1 MNQEI
6 IWKIIDKYFKE
17 NPYSLVEH
25 NLESYNNF
33 FGKELTNIFIQ
44 NNPIKILKQQ
54 DEKTG
59 EFNLTCHLYLGGKKG
74 DKIYYGKPIIYDEH
88 RQHYMYPNEARL
100 RNMNYGMTI
109 HYDVEVEYHIVT
121 DKGEILDETIILDK
135 IYLGKF
141 PIMLH
146 SNYCIL
152 KGMTRSLQFYC
163 GECRN
168 DMGGYFI
175 IDGKEKTIVSQEK
188 FADNL
193 LYIRAAK
200 KNLLIDDKFS
210 HSVEVK
216 SRSEDPSKPVRT
228 TYVRLIAPGPLYTNR
243 QVVVMI
249 PNVRAPIPLFI
260 VMRALGILS
269 DKSIIETCIL
279 DIHTYSDYLEDF
291 RPSIHDCHGIY
302 NQLTALQFIKEFT
315 KEKTIVKVQ
324 DILMNYF
331 IPHIG
336 TNNYKQKALFLG
348 YMTYKLLRVAKGIEK
363 PTDRDNFMYKRIE
376 TPGVL
381 LNGLFKEYYKMML
394 QTIYTK
400 IDKEYYYHVNQY
412 QNEQFLNLVQNNFKM
427 FFSERTVETGFK
439 KAFKG
444 NWGAQAHTKKL
455 GVIQDLN
462 RLSFNSALSQRRKT
476 NLPLQA
482 SAKVIGPRLL
492 HGSQIG
498 YIDPVDT
505 PDGGNVGLHKH
516 LAILTKI
523 STAASGYPL
532 IQWLRQYKLIRYI
545 QECNPVY
552 LSKHV
557 KLFINGAWIGVTDNP
572 IHLIDTFRNH
582 RRHNIIPIWCSIS
595 WFISDAKI
603 DIYTD
608 AGRLLR
614 PIFYIDKG
622 ISLENHPDLMKRI
635 LDYKFTWKELI
646 GEKDKEKQ
654 YTFNT
659 SLTMDTAAVIDYID
673 TNEEANTLIAFEKED
688 LGPRHTHLE
697 IHASLMLGVM
707 GNQIIYP
714 ANNQL
719 PRDLFSCGQ
728 SKQAVSLYSSN
739 YQVRIDKT
747 ALILN
752 YGQLPLV
759 KSRYLQYINHEE
771 HPYGENVIVAI
782 GVYGSYNVEDSILFN
797 QGSIDRGMFRTTYFN
812 AYEAREESS
821 QVSGSVIDTRFTN
834 IETEANVAKLKAGYD
849 YSHLDKSGLIK
860 KDTYIDEKTILIGKV
875 VTSSDES
882 DISIDDSVG
891 SKKGQVGYI
900 DKTFITDGEEG
911 FRIAKVRVRNER
923 IPAIGDKFCSRC
935 GQKGTIGRIIPEEDM
950 PFTEDGLRPDIIVN
964 PHAFPSRMTIGQL
977 VETLSGILGCEM
989 GAFGDCT
996 AFLNKGSK
1004 HKLFG
1009 QLLTNLGY
1017 NHTGNQILYSGESGV
1032 QVESNFY
1039 IGPTYYMRLKHMV
1052 KDKINYRARGPR
1064 TALTRQTVQGRSND
1078 GGLRIGEMERDGV
1091 LAHGMSYFL
1100 NESLM
1105 VRGDEYYMA
1114 ICNNSGMIAI
1124 YNQTKD
1130 IFLSPMVDGPIRFS
1144 DTNPPFEAGSLYN
1157 ISKYGKQFSVIR
1169 IPYTFKLLI
1178 HELSTMGVWLRLIT
1192 EDNIDQLDNMNF
1204 SHTID
1209 VDTVIKPTPKK
1220 AAFKIGD
1227 TVYYKNDTEENRIWT
1242 VNAVDK
1248 NEYTISTENKTNLP
1262 SYATDGTFITNE
1274 KTLEKTNDI
1283 ATSIINTITETL
1295 VPKDFTQNIS
1305 NTMEDVT
1312 NTINDTVNTAQKSV
1326 TDYTSNISDELKDVT
1341 ESFNSLA
1348 SQDIPST
1355 VNHLAQQTVDSA
1367 NHLAKTIVS
1376 KAENLVDSMKE
1387 STFGD
1392 ESKKTLETVGTNVE
1406 KALENIGEDTLTDL
1420 ENVEDNIGKDT
1431 KATLESVK
1439 KITKLEPIETE
1450 IENKLQ
1456 TITKEATL
1464 DKEPESEIK
1473 KI

>member
-33 FGKELTNIFIQ
+33 FGKELPEIFIQ

-54 DEKTG
+54 NEKTG
-59 EFNLTCHLYLGGKKG
+59 EFNLTCHLYLGGKHG
-74 DKIYYGKPIIYDEH
+74 NKIYYGKPIIYDEH

-109 HYDVEVEYHIVT
+109 HYDVEVEHHIVT
-121 DKGEILDETIILDK
+121 DKGEVLNETIILEK

-152 KGMTRSLQFYC
+152 KGLTRSLQFYC

-200 KNLLIDDKFS
+200 EPLLIDDKFT

-228 TYVRLIAPGPLYTNR
+228 TYVRLVAPGPKYMNR
-243 QVVVMI
+243 QIVVMI

-269 DKSIIETCIL
+269 DKAIIQTCIL
-279 DIHTYSDYLEDF
+279 DIDKYSNFLEDF

-302 NQLTALQFIKEFT
+302 NQITALQFIKEYT

-336 TNNYKQKALFLG
+336 TNNYRQKALYLG
-348 YMTYKLLRVAKGIEK
+348 YMTFKLLNVAKGIEK

-394 QTIYTK
+394 QNIYTK

-412 QNEQFLNLVQNNFKM
+412 QNEQFLHLIQNNYKM
-427 FFSERTVETGFK
+427 FFSERTVELGFK

-476 NLPLQA
+476 NLPLEA
-482 SAKVIGPRLL
+482 SAKVVGPRLL

-532 IQWLRQYKLIRYI
+532 IKWLRKYKLIRYI
-545 QECNPVY
+545 QECNPLY

-557 KLFINGAWIGVTDNP
+557 KLFINGSWIGVTEDPVN
-572 IHLIDTFRNH
+572 LVKSFREH
-582 RRHNIIPIWCSIS
+582 RRHNIIPIWFSIS
-595 WFISDAKI
+595 WFIQDFKI
-603 DIYTD
+603 DIFTD

-614 PIFYIDKG
+614 PIFYIDNG
-622 ISLENHPDLMKRI
+622 VSLENNPDLMKRI
-635 LDYKFTWKELI
+635 LDYNFSWKELI
-646 GEKDKEKQ
+646 GENSKEIQ
-654 YTFNT
+654 YTFHT
-659 SLTMDTAAVIDYID
+659 SLNKESIAIIDYID
-673 TNEEANTLIAFEKED
+673 TNEEANTLITFEKEHI
-688 LGPRHTHLE
+688 GPRHTHLE

-739 YQVRIDKT
+739 YQVRIDKS
-747 ALILN
+747 ALVLN

-797 QGSIDRGMFRTTYFN
+797 KGSIDRGMFRTTYFN

-834 IETEANVAKLKAGYD
+834 IESEPNIAKLKAGYD

-882 DISIDDSVG
+882 EMSIDDSVG
-891 SKKGQVGYI
+891 SKKGQIGYI

-1009 QLLTNLGY
+1009 ELLTYFGY

-1032 QVESNFY
+1032 QIESNFY

-1064 TALTRQTVQGRSND
+1064 TALTRQTVQGRAND

-1091 LAHGMSYFL
+1091 LGHGMSYFL

-1144 DTNPPFEAGSLYN
+1144 DTIPPFEAGNLYN
-1157 ISKYGKQFSVIR
+1157 ISKYGKNFSVIR

-1178 HELSTMGVWLRLIT
+1178 HELATMGVWLRLIT

-1204 SHTID
+1204 SYTID
-1209 VDTVIKPTPKK
+1209 PDKIIKPTPKK
-1220 AAFKIGD
+1220 SAFKIGD
-1227 TVYYKNDTEENRIWT
+1227 TVYYKNDTVKNRVWT
-1242 VNAVDK
+1242 VNAIDK
-1248 NEYTISTENKTNLP
+1248 NQYTISTENKTNLP
-1262 SYATDGTFITNE
+1262 SYAIDGKLITNE
-1274 KTLEKTNDI
+1274 QSLEKIDNI
-1283 ATSIINTITETL
+1283 ATNIINTITETFIPNDL
-1295 VPKDFTQNIS
+1295 TQNVS
-1305 NTMEDVT
+1305 NTVEDAT
-1312 NTINDTVNTAQKSV
+1312 NTLNNMVDIAQSSAKE
-1326 TDYTSNISDELKDVT
+1326 YASNISDELKDVT

-1348 SQDIPST
+1348 STTPDIPST
-1355 VNHLAQQTVDSA
+1355 VNTLAQQTVNTVND
-1367 NHLAKTIVS
+1367 LAKTIVS
-1376 KAENLVDSMKE
+1376 KAENLVDSAKE
-1387 STFGD
+1387 TTLGEIDNDPKITSKEIEEKTTLADIGD
-1392 ESKKTLETVGTNVE
+1392 EAKATLADVGDEAKT
-1406 KALENIGEDTLTDL
+1406 
-1420 ENVEDNIGKDT
+1420 
-1431 KATLESVK
+1431 TLESVK
-1439 KITKLEPIETE
+1439 KTIKLEPIENE

-1456 TITKEATL
+1456 SITKEVIAN
-1464 DKEPESEIK
+1464 KEPNSEIK

>member
-17 NPYSLVEH
+17 DPYSLVKH

-33 FGKELTNIFIQ
+33 FGKELTDIFIQ

-59 EFNLTCHLYLGGKKG
+59 EFNLRCHLYLGGKNG

-109 HYDVEVEYHIVT
+109 HYDVEVEHHIVT
-121 DKGEILDETIILDK
+121 DKGEILNETIVLEK

-152 KGMTRSLQFYC
+152 KGMTRSLQFYS

-200 KNLLIDDKFS
+200 NNMLESSDLIDNKFS

-228 TYVRLIAPGPLYTNR
+228 TYVRLVAPGPKYMNR
-243 QVVVMI
+243 QIVVMI

-269 DKSIIETCIL
+269 DKAIIETCIL
-279 DIHTYSDYLEDF
+279 DIDKYSDLLEDF

-302 NQLTALQFIKEFT
+302 NQVTALQFIKEYT

-336 TNNYKQKALFLG
+336 TNNYRQKALYLG
-348 YMTYKLLRVAKGIEK
+348 YMTFKLINVAKGIEK
-363 PTDRDNFMYKRIE
+363 PTDRDNFMFKRIE

-394 QTIYTK
+394 QNIYKT

-412 QNEQFLNLVQNNFKM
+412 QNEQFLHLVQNNYKM
-427 FFSERTVETGFK
+427 FFRERTVEDGFR

-476 NLPLQA
+476 NLPLEA
-482 SAKVIGPRLL
+482 SAKVVGPRLL

-523 STAASGYPL
+523 STASSGYPT
-532 IQWLRQYKLIRYI
+532 IKWLRQNKLIRYI
-545 QECNPVY
+545 QECSPIY

-557 KLFINGAWIGVTDNP
+557 KIFINGAWIGVTEDPEYLVN
-572 IHLIDTFRNH
+572 IFRKH
-582 RRHNIIPIWCSIS
+582 RRHNILPIWFSIS
-595 WFISDAKI
+595 WFIQEFKI
-603 DIYTD
+603 DIFTD

-614 PIFYIDKG
+614 PIFYIDGG
-622 ISLENHPDLMKRI
+622 ISLENNPDLMKRI
-635 LDYKFTWKELI
+635 LDFKFSWKELI
-646 GEKDKEKQ
+646 GETNKETP
-654 YTFNT
+654 YSFHP
-659 SLTMDTAAVIDYID
+659 SLSTDSAAIIDYID
-673 TNEEANTLIAFEKED
+673 TNEEANTLIAFEKEQ
-688 LGPRHTHLE
+688 LGIRHTHLE

-739 YQVRIDKT
+739 YQVRIDKS
-747 ALILN
+747 ALVLN

-797 QGSIDRGMFRTTYFN
+797 KGSIDRGMFRTTYFN

-834 IETEANVAKLKAGYD
+834 VENEPNVAKLKAGYD

-875 VTSSDES
+875 VASSDES

-891 SKKGQVGYI
+891 SKKGQIGYI

-1009 QLLTNLGY
+1009 ELLTYFGY
-1017 NHTGNQILYSGESGV
+1017 NHTGNQILYSGESGI
-1032 QVESNFY
+1032 QIESTFY

-1064 TALTRQTVQGRSND
+1064 TALTRQTVQGRAND

-1091 LAHGMSYFL
+1091 LGHGMSYFL

-1130 IFLSPMVDGPIRFS
+1130 IFLSPMIDGPIRFS
-1144 DTNPPFEAGSLYN
+1144 DTIPPFEAGSLYN
-1157 ISKYGKQFSVIR
+1157 ISKYGKNFSIIR

-1178 HELSTMGVWLRLIT
+1178 HELAAMGVWLRLIT

-1204 SHTID
+1204 SDTID
-1209 VDTVIKPTPKK
+1209 ADTIIKPILKK
-1220 AAFKIGD
+1220 PAFKIGD
-1227 TVYYKNDTEENRIWT
+1227 TVYYKNDTLENRVWT
-1242 VNAVDK
+1242 VNAIDK
-1248 NEYTISTENKTNLP
+1248 NQYTISTENKTNLP
-1262 SYATDGTFITNE
+1262 SYAEDGTFITKE
-1274 KTLEKTNDI
+1274 QSLEKTDNI
-1283 ATSIINTITETL
+1283 ADNIINTITEAL
-1295 VPKDFTQNIS
+1295 VPTDLTQNIS
-1305 NTMEDVT
+1305 NTMEDAT
-1312 NTINDTVNTAQKSV
+1312 NTLNNMAETVQSSAK
-1326 TDYTSNISDELKDVT
+1326 DYTSNISNELKDVT
-1341 ESFNSLA
+1341 ESFNHLA
-1348 SQDIPST
+1348 STTPDIPSA
-1355 VNHLAQQTVDSA
+1355 VNSLAQQTIDTA
-1367 NHLAKTIVS
+1367 NNLAKTIVS
-1376 KAENLVDSMKE
+1376 KAENLVDNIKE
-1387 STFGD
+1387 STVEETHD
-1392 ESKKTLETVGTNVE
+1392 EKNQDMTDVNKKDNDNT
-1406 KALENIGEDTLTDL
+1406 TLTS
-1420 ENVEDNIGKDT
+1420 E
-1431 KATLESVK
+1431 K
-1439 KITKLEPIETE
+1439 KITKLEPIENE
-1450 IENKLQ
+1450 IEDKLQ
-1456 TITKEATL
+1456 TITKEVL
-1464 DKEPESEIK
+1464 SNKEPQAEIK

>member
-17 NPYSLVEH
+17 DPYSLVKH

-33 FGKELTNIFIQ
+33 FGKELTDIFIQ

-59 EFNLTCHLYLGGKKG
+59 EFNLRCHLYLGGKNG

-109 HYDVEVEYHIVT
+109 HYDVEVEHHIVT
-121 DKGEILDETIILDK
+121 DKGEILNETIVLEK

-168 DMGGYFI
+168 EMGGYFI
-175 IDGKEKTIVSQEK
+175 IEGKAKTSVSQEQ

-200 KNLLIDDKFS
+200 NNMLESSDLIDDKFS

-228 TYVRLIAPGPLYTNR
+228 TYVRLVAPGPKYMNR
-243 QVVVMI
+243 QIVVMI

-269 DKSIIETCIL
+269 DKAIIETCIL
-279 DIHTYSDYLEDF
+279 DLDKYSDLLEDF

-302 NQLTALQFIKEFT
+302 NQVTALQFIKEYT

-336 TNNYKQKALFLG
+336 TNNYRQKALYLG
-348 YMTYKLLRVAKGIEK
+348 YMTFKLINVAKGIEK
-363 PTDRDNFMYKRIE
+363 PTDRDNFMFKRIE

-394 QTIYTK
+394 QNIYKT

-412 QNEQFLNLVQNNFKM
+412 QNEQFLHLVQNNYKM
-427 FFSERTVETGFK
+427 FFRERTVEDGFR

-476 NLPLQA
+476 NLPLEA
-482 SAKVIGPRLL
+482 SAKVVGPRLL

-505 PDGGNVGLHKH
+505 PDGVNVCLHKH

-523 STAASGYPL
+523 STASSGYPT
-532 IQWLRQYKLIRYI
+532 IKWLRQNKLIRYI
-545 QECNPVY
+545 QECSPIY

-557 KLFINGAWIGVTDNP
+557 KVFINGAWIGVTEDPKYLVN
-572 IHLIDTFRNH
+572 IFRKH
-582 RRHNIIPIWCSIS
+582 RRHNILPIWFSIS
-595 WFISDAKI
+595 WFIQEFKI
-603 DIYTD
+603 DIFTD

-614 PIFYIDKG
+614 PIFYIDGG
-622 ISLENHPDLMKRI
+622 ISLENNPDLMKRI
-635 LDYKFTWKELI
+635 LDFKFSWKELI
-646 GEKDKEKQ
+646 GETNKETP
-654 YTFNT
+654 YSFHP
-659 SLTMDTAAVIDYID
+659 SLSTDSAAIIDYID
-673 TNEEANTLIAFEKED
+673 TNEEANTLIAFEKEQ
-688 LGPRHTHLE
+688 LGIRHTHLE

-739 YQVRIDKT
+739 YQVRIDKS
-747 ALILN
+747 ALVLN

-797 QGSIDRGMFRTTYFN
+797 KGSIDRGMFRTTYFN

-834 IETEANVAKLKAGYD
+834 VENEPNVAKLKAGYD

-875 VTSSDES
+875 VASSEES
-882 DISIDDSVG
+882 EMSIDDSVG
-891 SKKGQVGYI
+891 SKKGQIGYI

-1009 QLLTNLGY
+1009 ELLTYFGY
-1017 NHTGNQILYSGESGV
+1017 NHTGNQILYSGESGI
-1032 QVESNFY
+1032 QIESTFY

-1064 TALTRQTVQGRSND
+1064 TALTRQTVQGRAND

-1091 LAHGMSYFL
+1091 LGHGMSYFL

-1130 IFLSPMVDGPIRFS
+1130 IFLSPMIDGPIRFS
-1144 DTNPPFEAGSLYN
+1144 DTIPPFEAGSLYN
-1157 ISKYGKQFSVIR
+1157 ISKYGKNFSIIR

-1178 HELSTMGVWLRLIT
+1178 HELAAMGVWLRLIT

-1204 SHTID
+1204 SDTID
-1209 VDTVIKPTPKK
+1209 ADTIIKPILKK
-1220 AAFKIGD
+1220 PAYKIGD
-1227 TVYYKNDTEENRIWT
+1227 TVYYKNDTLENRVWT
-1242 VNAVDK
+1242 VNAIDK
-1248 NEYTISTENKTNLP
+1248 NQYTISTENKTNLP
-1262 SYATDGTFITNE
+1262 SYAEDGTFITKE
-1274 KTLEKTNDI
+1274 QSLEKTDNITDN
-1283 ATSIINTITETL
+1283 IINTITEAL
-1295 VPKDFTQNIS
+1295 VPTDLTQNIS
-1305 NTMEDVT
+1305 NTVEDAT
-1312 NTINDTVNTAQKSV
+1312 NALNDMAESV
-1326 TDYTSNISDELKDVT
+1326 QASAKDYTSNISNELKDVT
-1341 ESFNSLA
+1341 ESFNHLA
-1348 SQDIPST
+1348 STTPDIPSA
-1355 VNHLAQQTVDSA
+1355 VNSLAQQTIDTA
-1367 NHLAKTIVS
+1367 NNLAKTIVS
-1376 KAENLVDSMKE
+1376 KAENLVDNVKE
-1387 STFGD
+1387 STVGKTHD
-1392 ESKKTLETVGTNVE
+1392 ESNQDMTDVNKKDDDNTTVTSE
-1406 KALENIGEDTLTDL
+1406 
-1420 ENVEDNIGKDT
+1420 
-1431 KATLESVK
+1431 K
-1439 KITKLEPIETE
+1439 KITKLEPIENE
-1450 IENKLQ
+1450 IEDKLQ
-1456 TITKEATL
+1456 TITKEVL
-1464 DKEPESEIK
+1464 SNKEPQAEIK

>member
-17 NPYSLVEH
+17 DPYSLVKH

-33 FGKELTNIFIQ
+33 FGKELTDIFIQ

-59 EFNLTCHLYLGGKKG
+59 EFNLRCHLYLGGKNG

-109 HYDVEVEYHIVT
+109 HYDVEVEHHIVT
-121 DKGEILDETIILDK
+121 DKGEILNETIVLEK

-152 KGMTRSLQFYC
+152 KGMTRSLQFYS

-200 KNLLIDDKFS
+200 NNMLESSDLIDNKFS

-228 TYVRLIAPGPLYTNR
+228 TYVRLVAPGPKYMNR
-243 QVVVMI
+243 QIVVMI

-269 DKSIIETCIL
+269 DKAIIETCIL
-279 DIHTYSDYLEDF
+279 DIDKYSDLLEDF

-302 NQLTALQFIKEFT
+302 NQVTALQFIKEYT

-336 TNNYKQKALFLG
+336 TNNYRQKALYLG
-348 YMTYKLLRVAKGIEK
+348 YMTFKLINVAKGIEK
-363 PTDRDNFMYKRIE
+363 PTDRDNFMFKRIE

-394 QTIYTK
+394 QNIYKT

-412 QNEQFLNLVQNNFKM
+412 QNEQFLHLVQNNYKM
-427 FFSERTVETGFK
+427 FFRERTVEDGFR

-476 NLPLQA
+476 NLPLEA
-482 SAKVIGPRLL
+482 SAKVVGPRLL

-523 STAASGYPL
+523 STASSGYPT
-532 IQWLRQYKLIRYI
+532 IKWLRQNKLIRYI
-545 QECNPVY
+545 QECSPIY

-557 KLFINGAWIGVTDNP
+557 KIFINGAWIGVTEDPEYLVN
-572 IHLIDTFRNH
+572 IFRKH
-582 RRHNIIPIWCSIS
+582 RRHNILPIWFSIS
-595 WFISDAKI
+595 WFIQEFKI
-603 DIYTD
+603 DIFTD

-614 PIFYIDKG
+614 PIFYIDGG
-622 ISLENHPDLMKRI
+622 ISLENNPDLMKRI
-635 LDYKFTWKELI
+635 LDFKFSWKELI
-646 GEKDKEKQ
+646 GETNKETP
-654 YTFNT
+654 YSFHP
-659 SLTMDTAAVIDYID
+659 SLSTDSAAIIDYID
-673 TNEEANTLIAFEKED
+673 TNEEANTLIAFEKEQ
-688 LGPRHTHLE
+688 LGIRHTHLE

-739 YQVRIDKT
+739 YQVRIDKS
-747 ALILN
+747 ALVLN

-797 QGSIDRGMFRTTYFN
+797 KGSIDRGMFRTTYFN

-834 IETEANVAKLKAGYD
+834 VENEPNVAKLKAGYD

-875 VTSSDES
+875 IDSSDES

-891 SKKGQVGYI
+891 SKKGQIGYI

-1009 QLLTNLGY
+1009 ELLTYFGY
-1017 NHTGNQILYSGESGV
+1017 NHTGNQILYSGESGI
-1032 QVESNFY
+1032 QIESTFY

-1064 TALTRQTVQGRSND
+1064 TALTRQTVQGRAND

-1091 LAHGMSYFL
+1091 LGHGMSYFL

-1130 IFLSPMVDGPIRFS
+1130 IFLSPMIDGPIRFS
-1144 DTNPPFEAGSLYN
+1144 DTIPPFEAGSLYN
-1157 ISKYGKQFSVIR
+1157 ISKYGKNFSIIR

-1178 HELSTMGVWLRLIT
+1178 HELAAMGVWLRLIT

-1204 SHTID
+1204 SDTID
-1209 VDTVIKPTPKK
+1209 ADTIIKPILKK
-1220 AAFKIGD
+1220 PAFKIGD
-1227 TVYYKNDTEENRIWT
+1227 TVYYKNDTLENRVWT
-1242 VNAVDK
+1242 VNAIDK
-1248 NEYTISTENKTNLP
+1248 NQYTISTENKTNLP
-1262 SYATDGTFITNE
+1262 SYAEDGTFITKE
-1274 KTLEKTNDI
+1274 QSLEKTDNI
-1283 ATSIINTITETL
+1283 ADNIINTITEAL
-1295 VPKDFTQNIS
+1295 VPTDLTQNIS
-1305 NTMEDVT
+1305 NTMEDAT
-1312 NTINDTVNTAQKSV
+1312 NTLNNMAETVQSSAK
-1326 TDYTSNISDELKDVT
+1326 DYTSNISNELKDVT
-1341 ESFNSLA
+1341 ESFNHLA
-1348 SQDIPST
+1348 STTPDIPSA
-1355 VNHLAQQTVDSA
+1355 VNSLAQQTIDTA
-1367 NHLAKTIVS
+1367 NNLAKTIVS
-1376 KAENLVDSMKE
+1376 KAENLVDNIKE
-1387 STFGD
+1387 STVEETHD
-1392 ESKKTLETVGTNVE
+1392 EKNQDMTDVNKKDNDNT
-1406 KALENIGEDTLTDL
+1406 TLTS
-1420 ENVEDNIGKDT
+1420 E
-1431 KATLESVK
+1431 K
-1439 KITKLEPIETE
+1439 KITKLEPIENE
-1450 IENKLQ
+1450 IEDKLQ
-1456 TITKEATL
+1456 TITKEVL
-1464 DKEPESEIK
+1464 SNKEPQAEIK

>member
-17 NPYSLVEH
+17 NPYNLVEH

-33 FGKELTNIFIQ
+33 FEKELTEIFIQ

-54 DEKTG
+54 DEKTR
-59 EFNLTCHLYLGGKKG
+59 EFNLTCQLYLGGKKG

-109 HYDVEVEYHIVT
+109 HYDVEVEHHIQT
-121 DKGEILDETIILDK
+121 DKGEIIDETILLEK

-193 LYIRAAK
+193 LYIREAK
-200 KNLLIDDKFS
+200 DNFLIDDKFS

-228 TYVRLIAPGPLYTNR
+228 TYVRLVAPGPQYMNR
-243 QVVVMI
+243 QIVVMI

-269 DKSIIETCIL
+269 DKAIIETCIL
-279 DIHTYSDYLEDF
+279 DIDKYSDLLESF

-302 NQLTALQFIKEFT
+302 SQLNALQFIKEFT
-315 KEKTIVKVQ
+315 KEKTIAKVQ

-336 TNNYKQKALFLG
+336 TNNYQQKAFYLG
-348 YMTYKLLRVAKGIEK
+348 YMTFKLLNVAKGIEK

-381 LNGLFKEYYKMML
+381 LNSLFKEYYKMML
-394 QTIYTK
+394 ETIYKK

-412 QNEQFLNLVQNNFKM
+412 QNEQFLHLVQNNYKM
-427 FFSERTVETGFK
+427 FFSERTVEAGFK

-444 NWGAQAHTKKL
+444 NWGAQEHTKKL
-455 GVIQDLN
+455 GVVQDLN

-476 NLPLQA
+476 NLPLEA
-482 SAKVIGPRLL
+482 SAKVVGPRLL

-532 IQWLRQYKLIRYI
+532 IKWLRQYRFIRYI
-545 QECNPVY
+545 QECNSIY

-557 KLFINGAWIGVTDNP
+557 KVFINGAWIGVTEEPDY
-572 IHLIDTFRNH
+572 LIRNFREH
-582 RRHNIIPIWCSIS
+582 RRHNIIPIWFSIS
-595 WFISDAKI
+595 WFISDFKI
-603 DIYTD
+603 DIFTD

-614 PIFYIDKG
+614 PIFYIDNG
-622 ISLENHPDLMKRI
+622 VSLENHPDLMKQI
-635 LDYKFTWKELI
+635 LDNKFTWKELI
-646 GEKDKEKQ
+646 GGKDSKKQ
-654 YTFNT
+654 YTFET
-659 SLTMDTAAVIDYID
+659 SHDKDSMAIIDYID
-673 TNEEANTLIAFEKED
+673 TNEEANTLIAFEKEQ

-747 ALILN
+747 ALVLN

-782 GVYGSYNVEDSILFN
+782 GIYGSYNVEDSILFN
-797 QGSIDRGMFRTTYFN
+797 KGSVDRGMFRTTYFN

-821 QVSGSVIDTRFTN
+821 QVSGSVVDTRFAN
-834 IETEANVAKLKAGYD
+834 IETETNITKLKAGYD

-860 KDTYIDEKTILIGKV
+860 TDTYIDEKTILIGKV
-875 VTSSDES
+875 ITNSDES
-882 DISIDDSVG
+882 EISIDDSVG
-891 SKKGQVGYI
+891 SKKGQIGYI

-1009 QLLTNLGY
+1009 ELLTYFGY

-1032 QVESNFY
+1032 QIESYFY

-1064 TALTRQTVQGRSND
+1064 TALTRQTVQGRAND

-1124 YNQTKD
+1124 YNQSKD

-1144 DTNPPFEAGSLYN
+1144 DTIPPFEAGSLYN
-1157 ISKYGKQFSVIR
+1157 ISKYGKNFSVVR

-1178 HELSTMGVWLRLIT
+1178 HELATMGVWLRLIT
-1192 EDNIDQLDNMNF
+1192 DDNIDQLDNMNF

-1209 VDTVIKPTPKK
+1209 PDKVIKPTKQSST
-1220 AAFKIGD
+1220 FKPGD
-1227 TVYYKNDTEENRIWT
+1227 NVYYKNDTVENRVWT
-1242 VNAVDK
+1242 VNTINN
-1248 NEYTISTENKTNLP
+1248 NEHTISTENKTNLP
-1262 SYATDGTFITNE
+1262 SYAVDGTVITNE
-1274 KTLEKTNDI
+1274 KTLEQADNSRTNL
-1283 ATSIINTITETL
+1283 INTITNSLIPTDLTKNVSDTIGNVSDTIGNVSDNVSDNVNNL
-1295 VPKDFTQNIS
+1295 VDN
-1305 NTMEDVT
+1305 
-1312 NTINDTVNTAQKSV
+1312 AQTSIAE
-1326 TDYTSNISDELKDVT
+1326 YSSNISDELKDVT
-1341 ESFNSLA
+1341 DTFNSLVSKSPNIVSNVVSNVENLA
-1348 SQDIPST
+1348 QET
-1355 VNHLAQQTVDSA
+1355 VNNA
-1367 NHLAKTIVS
+1367 NNLAKTIVS
-1376 KAENLVDSMKE
+1376 NAQNLVNNTSELVDKTQ
-1387 STFGD
+1387 STFTNVVD
-1392 ESKKTLETVGTNVE
+1392 EEKKTLTDD
-1406 KALENIGEDTLTDL
+1406 ADTAINT
-1420 ENVEDNIGKDT
+1420 T
-1431 KATLESVK
+1431 KKV
-1439 KITKLEPIETE
+1439 IQLEPIENE

-1456 TITKEATL
+1456 TITKKVNL
-1464 DKEPESEIK
+1464 DKEDDLEIK

>member
-17 NPYSLVEH
+17 DPYSLVKH

-33 FGKELTNIFIQ
+33 FGKELTDIFIQ

-59 EFNLTCHLYLGGKKG
+59 EFNLRCHLYLGGKNG

-109 HYDVEVEYHIVT
+109 HYDVEVEHHIVT
-121 DKGEILDETIILDK
+121 DKGEILNETIVLEK

-200 KNLLIDDKFS
+200 NNMLESSDLIDDKFT

-228 TYVRLIAPGPLYTNR
+228 TYVRLVAPGPKYMNR
-243 QVVVMI
+243 QIVVMI

-269 DKSIIETCIL
+269 DKAIIETCIL
-279 DIHTYSDYLEDF
+279 DINKYSDLLEDF

-302 NQLTALQFIKEFT
+302 NQVTALQFIKEYT

-336 TNNYKQKALFLG
+336 TNNYSQKALYLG
-348 YMTYKLLRVAKGIEK
+348 YMTFKLINVAKGIEK
-363 PTDRDNFMYKRIE
+363 PTDRDNFMFKRIE

-394 QTIYTK
+394 QNIYKT

-412 QNEQFLNLVQNNFKM
+412 QNEQFLHLVQNNYKM
-427 FFSERTVETGFK
+427 FFRERTVEDGFR

-476 NLPLQA
+476 NLPLEA
-482 SAKVIGPRLL
+482 SAKVVGPRLL

-523 STAASGYPL
+523 STASSGYPT
-532 IQWLRQYKLIRYI
+532 IKWLRQNKLIRYI
-545 QECNPVY
+545 QECSPIY

-557 KLFINGAWIGVTDNP
+557 KVFINGAWIGVTEDPKYLVN
-572 IHLIDTFRNH
+572 IFRKH
-582 RRHNIIPIWCSIS
+582 RRHNILPIWFSIS
-595 WFISDAKI
+595 WFIQEFKI
-603 DIYTD
+603 DIFTD

-614 PIFYIDKG
+614 PIFYMDGG
-622 ISLENHPDLMKRI
+622 ISLENNPDLMKRI
-635 LDYKFTWKELI
+635 LDFKFSWKELI
-646 GEKDKEKQ
+646 GETNKETP
-654 YTFNT
+654 YSFHP
-659 SLTMDTAAVIDYID
+659 SLSTDSAAIIDYID
-673 TNEEANTLIAFEKED
+673 TNEEANTLIAFEKEQ
-688 LGPRHTHLE
+688 LGIRHTHLE

-739 YQVRIDKT
+739 YQVRIDKS
-747 ALILN
+747 ALVLN

-797 QGSIDRGMFRTTYFN
+797 KGSIDRGMFRTTYFN

-834 IETEANVAKLKAGYD
+834 VENEPNVAKLKAGYD

-875 VTSSDES
+875 VASSEES
-882 DISIDDSVG
+882 EMSIDDSVG
-891 SKKGQVGYI
+891 SKKGQIGYI

-1009 QLLTNLGY
+1009 ELLTYFGY
-1017 NHTGNQILYSGESGV
+1017 NHTGNQILYSGESGI
-1032 QVESNFY
+1032 QIESTFY

-1064 TALTRQTVQGRSND
+1064 TALTRQTVQGRAND

-1091 LAHGMSYFL
+1091 LGHGMSYFL

-1130 IFLSPMVDGPIRFS
+1130 IFLSPMIDGPIRFS
-1144 DTNPPFEAGSLYN
+1144 DTIPPFEAGSLYN
-1157 ISKYGKQFSVIR
+1157 ISKYGKNFSIIR

-1178 HELSTMGVWLRLIT
+1178 HELAAMGVWLRLIT

-1204 SHTID
+1204 SDTID
-1209 VDTVIKPTPKK
+1209 ADTIIKPILKK
-1220 AAFKIGD
+1220 PAYKIGD
-1227 TVYYKNDTEENRIWT
+1227 TVYYKNDTLENRVWT
-1242 VNAVDK
+1242 VNAIDK
-1248 NEYTISTENKTNLP
+1248 NQYTISTENKTNLP
-1262 SYATDGTFITNE
+1262 SYAEDGTFITKE
-1274 KTLEKTNDI
+1274 QSLEKTDNI
-1283 ATSIINTITETL
+1283 ADNIINTITEAL
-1295 VPKDFTQNIS
+1295 VPTDLTQNIS
-1305 NTMEDVT
+1305 NTVEDAT
-1312 NTINDTVNTAQKSV
+1312 NALNDIAETVQSSAK
-1326 TDYTSNISDELKDVT
+1326 DYTSNISNELKDVT
-1341 ESFNSLA
+1341 ESFNHLA
-1348 SQDIPST
+1348 SNTPDIPSA
-1355 VNHLAQQTVDSA
+1355 VNSLAQQTIDTA
-1367 NHLAKTIVS
+1367 NNLAKTIVS
-1376 KAENLVDSMKE
+1376 KAENLVDNIKE
-1387 STFGD
+1387 STVGETQD
-1392 ESKKTLETVGTNVE
+1392 ESNQDMTDVNKKDDDNTTVTSE
-1406 KALENIGEDTLTDL
+1406 
-1420 ENVEDNIGKDT
+1420 
-1431 KATLESVK
+1431 K
-1439 KITKLEPIETE
+1439 KITKLEPIENE
-1450 IENKLQ
+1450 IEDKLQ
-1456 TITKEATL
+1456 TITKEVL
-1464 DKEPESEIK
+1464 SNKEPQAEIK